1 MAAAVFPHPAV
12 EFYQPK
18 NCIPKATYVWPPL
31 ETSHTDFF
39 LSFSP
44 VSTFYFE
51 IQDDAVKFLTL
62 ECSFVV
68 ADSSVSLDW
77 VFWNNIITLPSICLE
92 QNPAL
97 ILLFVTQH
105 GAESEIIFST
115 HIFTSPTSCR
125 LCMAAAGLVLVEHMP
140 DTPGLLDLL
149 VSVASGPHTAQYPTH
164 TWCCCPTVP
173 STCPCSVEKP
183 FYIWFYTFG

>member
-1 MAAAVFPHPAV
+1 MVCVFFLWVHVTIAAAVFPHPAV

-18 NCIPKATYVWPPL
+18 NCIPKSTSVWPL
-31 ETSHTDFF
+31 GTSHTDFF

-125 LCMAAAGLVLVEHMP
+125 LCVAAAGLVLVRHMP

-149 VSVASGPHTAQYPTH
+149 VFSSQWPPLS
-164 TWCCCPTVP
+164 TVSHSHMMP
-173 STCPCSVEKP
+173 
-183 FYIWFYTFG
+183 IWFYTFG